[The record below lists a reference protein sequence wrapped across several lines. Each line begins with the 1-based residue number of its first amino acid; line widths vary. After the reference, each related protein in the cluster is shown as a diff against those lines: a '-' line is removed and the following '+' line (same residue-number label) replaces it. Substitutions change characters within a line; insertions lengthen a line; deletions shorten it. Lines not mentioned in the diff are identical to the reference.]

1 MIIRQLAIALPMPIH
16 ALSISPRDKSLIY
29 ISEPMKT
36 VAVLDNLRSV
46 YNVGSI
52 FRTAN
57 AVGIEKIYLCGTTP
71 TPLDKKG
78 ERRKDFAK
86 VALGAEDTV
95 KWEYCESTFDCAK
108 KLREENYYVIAF
120 EQASGS
126 VDYKNVSIEDQG
138 KVAFVIGNEVEG
150 VLKDVLER
158 CDVVAEIPMRGTKE
172 SLNVTIAFGVGVY
185 RILGV

>member
-1 MIIRQLAIALPMPIH
+1 
-16 ALSISPRDKSLIY
+16 
-29 ISEPMKT
+29 MKA

-52 FRTAN
+52 FRTSN
-57 AVGIEKIYLCGTTP
+57 AVGIEKIYLCGTTS

-95 KWEYCESTFDCAK
+95 EWEYIESTVECVQ
-108 KLREENYYVIAF
+108 KLKRENYFIIALEQSDKAIDYKDVSIKGKEKIAF
-120 EQASGS
+120 VVGAEVVGVEKKVIEQS
-126 VDYKNVSIEDQG
+126 D
-138 KVAFVIGNEVEG
+138 VI
-150 VLKDVLER
+150 
-158 CDVVAEIPMRGTKE
+158 AEIPMLGTKE
-172 SLNVTIAFGVGVY
+172 SLNVTIAFGVAVY

>member
-1 MIIRQLAIALPMPIH
+1 
-16 ALSISPRDKSLIY
+16 
-29 ISEPMKT
+29 MKF

-52 FRTAN
+52 FRTSN

-78 ERRKDFAK
+78 DKRKDFAK

-95 KWEYCESTFDCAK
+95 EWEYTESTFECVK
-108 KLREENYYVIAF
+108 KLKDENYYVIAL
-120 EQASGS
+120 EQGEGS
-126 VDYKNVSIEDQG
+126 VDYKEVSLAGYENI
-138 KVAFVIGNEVEG
+138 AFVIGNEVDG
-150 VLKDVLER
+150 VTSDVLAQS
-158 CDVVAEIPMRGTKE
+158 DVLAEIPMLGTKE
-172 SLNVTIAFGVGVY
+172 SLNVTIAFGVAVY

>member
-1 MIIRQLAIALPMPIH
+1 
-16 ALSISPRDKSLIY
+16 
-29 ISEPMKT
+29 MKL
-36 VAVLDNLRSV
+36 AVLDNLRSV

-57 AVGIEKIYLCGTTP
+57 AVGIEKIILCGTTP

-95 KWEYCESTFDCAK
+95 AWGYYEDTRSALET
-108 KLREENYYVIAF
+108 LRKEGCYVIAF
-120 EQASGS
+120 EQDKKS
-126 VDYKNVSIEDQG
+126 VDYKNISIDG
-138 KVAFVIGNEVEG
+138 KENVAFVIGPEVAGMTQE
-150 VLKDVLER
+150 VLDV
-158 CDVVAEIPMRGTKE
+158 CDVVAEIPMLGTKE

-185 RILGV
+185 RILGL